1 MSNSGRLTNAEA
13 REAARAEAERLVHR
27 HNAARKLQAVTR
39 GKTVRRRTFLPKGSN
54 KPFTISNKPFT
65 IGAPPSSQT
74 RRKKKRNKSTLKYRP
89 QHFGAV
95 EPLPLPGFLLGPQPR
110 HLNKRPLF
118 APPPEPYRLVKTNY
132 VQNNS
137 KRRRTMGGKY
147 KLRRKKSKSNKRKN

>member
-1 MSNSGRLTNAEA
+1 MSNSGRLTTAEA
-13 REAARAEAERLVHR
+13 QEEARRARESRLDIHR

-39 GKTVRRRTFLPKGSN
+39 GKTVRRRTFLPKG
-54 KPFTISNKPFT
+54 SNKPFT

-95 EPLPLPGFLLGPQPR
+95 EPLPLPDFLLGPQPH
-110 HLNKRPLF
+110 HLNKRRLF
-118 APPPEPYRLVKTNY
+118 APPPEPYGLVKTNY